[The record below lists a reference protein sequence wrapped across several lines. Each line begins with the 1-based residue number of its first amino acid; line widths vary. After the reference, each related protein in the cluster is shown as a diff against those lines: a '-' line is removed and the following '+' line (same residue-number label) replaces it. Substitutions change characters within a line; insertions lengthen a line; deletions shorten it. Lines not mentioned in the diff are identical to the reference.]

1 VKFRISTHAAAHSA
15 TSPPAD
21 AMELLWKR
29 LGPRREDAT
38 FARVGADIAAT
49 WSGDEHISSS
59 RDERAEVGRH
69 AVLEIVSRV
78 CDGAPELTAD
88 WFAVSFLA

>member
-1 VKFRISTHAAAHSA
+1 MKFRITTHSA
-15 TSPPAD
+15 ARSAGSPPPD
-21 AMELLWKR
+21 AIELLWKR
-29 LGPRREDAT
+29 LGPRREDT
-38 FARVGADIAAT
+38 SFARVGADITAT

-69 AVLEIVSRV
+69 AVLAIVSGV
-78 CDGAPELTAD
+78 CEREPELTAD